1 MRLTP
6 HQEPL
11 AVRGLSR
18 ARRRSNRQTRKQDQ
32 HRSRVGSRR
41 AWAAALLSGAM
52 VTGAL
57 STQAA
62 TARPYPEPPLTTMS
76 LPSPPG
82 QANVRVLVFHGSAAG
97 GDESPVVN
105 AGIEAIEKIG
115 QSGPAAQ
122 RFRIEATDDPAVF
135 TNEAKLGKFN
145 AVAFLTGGGD
155 VLDPE
160 QEAGLETYMEAGGGF
175 LGIHDAARAEPYSN
189 WFTGLIGARPADSSP
204 TNVQRATV
212 EVGDRE
218 NPATKDLPLQWKRP
232 DQWLNWTKNPS
243 GEVHTVARVR
253 ESTYQPGES
262 KNGADH
268 PVSWCRDYDGGRS
281 FYTGMGGTAA
291 SYDETDFRQH
301 LRGALLWTTRI
312 ARADCKAT
320 INANYK
326 AERLTQ
332 ANQPGQNDQIGE
344 PHGLVTAPD
353 GRIFYIGRG
362 GADASQPV
370 VTDWNNP
377 DIGKGKGEI
386 HVYDPKTKKSTLA
399 GALTIFGN
407 KGGGDEL
414 IKVEEGLLGIELDP
428 EFEENGWVYLHYTPH
443 SKINRETHM
452 AERYVSRFTLDQATN
467 KLDLAS
473 EKVLLKWPVQIHSC
487 CHAGGGMA
495 WDSKGNLYIATGD
508 NNSSGFSSGYSGNNP
523 QPNFKGV
530 SFADARRTA
539 GNTNNLNGKILRI
552 HPEADGTYTL
562 PEGNLFTGK
571 EPDEGGGKTRGE
583 IYVMGVRNPARISI
597 DKQTDTLYAGW
608 VGPDA
613 GEPSTTWGPAKY
625 DTFAAIT
632 HASNR
637 GWPYC
642 MGNNQ
647 PYRDR
652 NLPDPT
658 KPLGWYDC
666 KNLKNESPNNDGLV
680 NIPPAEPNNIWY
692 SPQGGGVDYPR
703 DANGVPSYKT
713 SEQKILLP
721 WLKGGGQATMNGPVY
736 RFDKDSTSADK
747 WPSYWD
753 GKWFVGDFYD
763 ADQPR
768 HAVLTDPKTVG
779 SGGLPTHA
787 ESLKKIIPIGNDGI
801 KNLMDWKFA
810 PDGSLYVLDYGRGF
824 FTSDSK
830 SALWRVTY
838 SGGEATPAAKDLARR
853 AG

>member
-1 MRLTP
+1 
-6 HQEPL
+6 
-11 AVRGLSR
+11 
-18 ARRRSNRQTRKQDQ
+18 
-32 HRSRVGSRR
+32 
-41 AWAAALLSGAM
+41 M

-62 TARPYPEPPLTTMS
+62 SARPYPEPPLTTMS

-82 QANVRVLVFHGSAAG
+82 QANVRVLVFHGSAAD

-115 QSGPAAQ
+115 QSGPAAE
-122 RFRIEATDDPAVF
+122 RFKIVATDDPSVF

-155 VLDPE
+155 VLDSE
-160 QEAGLETYMEAGGGF
+160 QEAGLEAYMEAGGGF
-175 LGIHDAARAEPYSN
+175 LGIHDAARAEPYSS

-232 DQWLNWTKNPS
+232 DQWLNWTKNPT

-253 ESTYQPGES
+253 ESTYQPGAS

-268 PVSWCRDYDGGRS
+268 PISWCRDYDGGRS

-291 SYDETDFRQH
+291 SYDESDFRQH
-301 LRGALLWTTRI
+301 LRGALNWTTRI
-312 ARADCKAT
+312 SRADCKST
-320 INANYK
+320 ITANYK
-326 AERLTQ
+326 AQRLTQ

-353 GRIFYIGRG
+353 GKVVYIGRG
-362 GADASQPV
+362 GADSSQPV
-370 VTDWNNP
+370 ITDWNNP

-399 GALTIFGN
+399 GALTVFGN

-428 EFEENGWVYLHYTPH
+428 KFEQNGWVYLHYTPH

-452 AERYVSRFTLDQATN
+452 AERYVSRFTLDRTTD
-467 KLDLAS
+467 KLDMAS

-508 NNSSGFSSGYSGNNP
+508 NNSSQFSDGYSGNNP

-552 HPEADGTYTL
+552 HPENDGTYTL
-562 PEGNLFTGK
+562 PSGNLFTGK

-583 IYVMGVRNPARISI
+583 IYVMGVRNPARISV
-597 DKQTDTLYAGW
+597 DKKTDTLYAGW

-613 GEPSTTWGPAKY
+613 GAPSTTWGPAKY

-703 DANGVPSYKT
+703 DAKGVPSYKT
-713 SEQKILLP
+713 EEQKILLP

-736 RFDKDSTSADK
+736 RYDAASTSADK

-763 ADQPR
+763 SDQPR

-838 SGGEATPAAKDLARR
+838 SGGEATPAAKDLARK